1 MKPGTEDTSL
11 LEIVREEGYGDIVE
25 CLEQL
30 QSESSPDTGE
40 EGFQD
45 ILNIKIRKV

>member
-11 LEIVREEGYGDIVE
+11 LEIVREEGYGDIME

-30 QSESSPDTGE
+30 QSESCPDTGE

-45 ILNIKIRKV
+45 ISSMETVL